1 MLKRCDDTYI
11 PRVVDYI
18 GEDKILCFYLYMDL
32 LECGTQADGVG
43 LWVCE
48 TCEASE
54 ASETCEE
61 ENGGLSAVMYRYY
74 DCLHIYS
81 RELCPLED
89 VLALI
94 GELDPKVITG
104 KQENIDRIAEALGKD
119 RYTYELS
126 HIITADKLM
135 DGKSDLTVQ
144 PAGEADV
151 PEIAAL
157 MMKEHIYNTVYTYDN
172 LCEALVRRIRE
183 GFGRL
188 FVMRTEEGRL
198 VATNALSAESEEFAV
213 INGLVTDP
221 DMRGHGLGRA
231 ITASTWNLVKNE
243 GKRGLAFLG
252 ADNVN
257 TLSLHRKMGYTFLG
271 LYARLIRED

>member
-1 MLKRCDDTYI
+1 MLKKCDNSYI
-11 PRVVDYI
+11 GRVTEYI
-18 GEDKILCFYLYMDL
+18 GEDRVICFYLYMDL
-32 LECGTQADGVG
+32 VECGAEAEGVG
-43 LWVCE
+43 LWVTE
-48 TCEASE
+48 DDTGALTS
-54 ASETCEE
+54 
-61 ENGGLSAVMYRYY
+61 VMYRYY
-74 DCLHIYS
+74 DCLHLYS
-81 RELCPLED
+81 RGLCPVEE
-89 VLALI
+89 VLSVI

-104 KQENIDRIAEALGKD
+104 TQENIDRLAARLPEGK
-119 RYTYELS
+119 YAYELS

-135 DGKSDLTVQ
+135 DGRSDLEVR
-144 PAGEADV
+144 PAGREDV
-151 PEIAAL
+151 PEIAEL
-157 MMKEHIYNTVYTYDN
+157 MMKEHIYNTVYTYDS
-172 LCEALVRRIRE
+172 LCESLVRRLEE

-188 FVMRTEEGRL
+188 FVMRTAEGRL
-198 VATNALSAESEEFAV
+198 VATNALSAETEELAV

-252 ADNVN
+252 ADNEN

>member
-1 MLKRCDDTYI
+1 MKLIKCDDSRI
-11 PRVVDYI
+11 PSVTEYI
-18 GEDKILCFYLYMDL
+18 GEDKVICFYLYMDL

-48 TCEASE
+48 
-54 ASETCEE
+54 EE
-61 ENGGLSAVMYRYY
+61 GELACVMYRYY
-74 DCLHIYS
+74 DALHIYS
-81 RELCPLED
+81 KALCPREE
-89 VLALI
+89 VLQVI
-94 GELDPKVITG
+94 RELDPKVITG
-104 KQENIDRIAEALGKD
+104 TQENIDMLREALERDK
-119 RYTYELS
+119 YVYELS

-135 DGKSDLTVQ
+135 DGRSDLDVT
-144 PAGEADV
+144 PAGIDDV

-157 MMKEHIYNTVYTYDN
+157 MMKEHIYNTVYTYEG
-172 LCEALVRRIRE
+172 LCQSLVRRIRE

-188 FVMRTEEGRL
+188 FVMRTAEGRL
-198 VATNALSAESEEFAV
+198 VATNALSAETEELAV

-252 ADNVN
+252 AENAN

>member
-1 MLKRCDDTYI
+1 MLKKCDDSYI

-18 GEDKILCFYLYMDL
+18 GEDKVICFYLYMDL

-48 TCEASE
+48 
-54 ASETCEE
+54 
-61 ENGGLSAVMYRYY
+61 NGGSLEAVMYRYY
-74 DCLHIYS
+74 DALHIYS
-81 RELCPLED
+81 RGTCPQDE
-89 VLALI
+89 ALTLI
-94 GELDPKVITG
+94 EELDPKVITG
-104 KQENIDRIAEALGKD
+104 SEENIALLREKLPQGK
-119 RYTYELS
+119 YSQELS

-135 DGKSDLTVQ
+135 DGKSDLQVQ

-157 MMKEHIYNTVYTYDN
+157 MMKEHIYNTVYTYEG
-172 LCEALVRRIRE
+172 LCQSLIRRIRE

-188 FVMRTEEGRL
+188 FVMRTAEGQL
-198 VATNALSAESEEFAV
+198 VATNALSAETDELAV

-252 ADNVN
+252 ADNEN

-271 LYARLIRED
+271 MYARLIRED

>member
-1 MLKRCDDTYI
+1 MLKKCDETSI
-11 PRVVDYI
+11 PRVVEYI
-18 GEDKILCFYLYMDL
+18 GEDKVLCFYLYMDL
-32 LECGTQADGVG
+32 LECGATADGLG
-43 LWVCE
+43 LWICE
-48 TCEASE
+48 DEA
-54 ASETCEE
+54 
-61 ENGGLSAVMYRYY
+61 GVMQAVMYRYY
-74 DCLHIYS
+74 DALHLYS
-81 RELCPLED
+81 RGLCPRNETLSLIRELE
-89 VLALI
+89 
-94 GELDPKVITG
+94 PKVITG
-104 KQENIDRIAEALGKD
+104 TQAIIDDLRDGVDGGK
-119 RYTYELS
+119 YVYELS

-135 DGKSDLTVQ
+135 DGKSDLEVQ
-144 PAGEADV
+144 PAGESDV
-151 PEIAAL
+151 PEIASL

-172 LCEALVRRIRE
+172 LCESLIRRIRE

-188 FVMRTEEGRL
+188 FVMRTAEGRL

-252 ADNVN
+252 AENEN
-257 TLSLHRKMGYTFLG
+257 TLSLHHRMGYTFLG

>member
-1 MLKRCDDTYI
+1 MLIRCDDSYI
-11 PRVVDYI
+11 SRVTEYI
-18 GEDKILCFYLYMDL
+18 GEDKVMCFYLYMDL
-32 LECGTQADGVG
+32 LECGTQEDGLG
-43 LWVCE
+43 LWICE
-48 TCEASE
+48 NNDGAMT
-54 ASETCEE
+54 
-61 ENGGLSAVMYRYY
+61 AVAYRYY
-74 DCLHIYS
+74 DALHLYS
-81 RELCPLED
+81 RDTLPRDEILPL
-89 VLALI
+89 I
-94 GELDPKVITG
+94 RELDPKVITG
-104 KQENIDRIAEALGKD
+104 KQADIDLLRERLDSG

-135 DGKSDLTVQ
+135 DGKSDLAVQ

-157 MMKEHIYNTVYTYDN
+157 MMKEHIYNTVYTYDS
-172 LCEALVRRIRE
+172 LCTSLVRRIRE

-188 FVMRTEEGRL
+188 FVMRTAEGRL

-252 ADNVN
+252 AENEN
-257 TLSLHRKMGYTFLG
+257 TLALHRRMGYTFLG

>member
-1 MLKRCDDTYI
+1 MLKKCDESYV
-11 PRVVDYI
+11 PRVVEYI
-18 GEDKILCFYLYMDL
+18 GEDKVLCFYLYMDL
-32 LECGTQADGVG
+32 LECGVAADGLG

-48 TCEASE
+48 D
-54 ASETCEE
+54 ET
-61 ENGGLSAVMYRYY
+61 GALQAVMYRYY
-74 DCLHIYS
+74 DALHLYS
-81 RELCPLED
+81 RGLCPQEET
-89 VLALI
+89 LALI
-94 GELDPKVITG
+94 RELDPKVITG
-104 KQENIDRIAEALGKD
+104 KQEIIDALKEDLGAD

-135 DGKSDLTVQ
+135 DGKSDLEVQ

-157 MMKEHIYNTVYTYDN
+157 MMKEHIYNTVYTYDS

-188 FVMRTEEGRL
+188 FVMRADDGRL

-252 ADNVN
+252 ADNAN
-257 TLSLHRKMGYTFLG
+257 TLSLHHRMGYTFLG
-271 LYARLIRED
+271 LYARLLRED

>member
-1 MLKRCDDTYI
+1 MLIKCDDSYI
-11 PRVVDYI
+11 SRVVDYI
-18 GEDKILCFYLYMDL
+18 GEDKVICFYLYMDL

-43 LWVCE
+43 LWV
-48 TCEASE
+48 SE
-54 ASETCEE
+54 E
-61 ENGGLSAVMYRYY
+61 GGELKSVMYRYY
-74 DCLHIYS
+74 DALHLYS
-81 RELCPLED
+81 RELSPKED
-89 VLALI
+89 VIALI
-94 GELDPKVITG
+94 RELDPKVITG
-104 KQENIDRIAEALGKD
+104 TQENIDQLEGAFPEGK
-119 RYTYELS
+119 YTYELS

-135 DGKSDLTVQ
+135 DGKSDLDVT

-157 MMKEHIYNTVYTYDN
+157 MMTEHIYNTVYTYEG
-172 LCEALVRRIRE
+172 LCDSLVRRIRE

-188 FVMRTEEGRL
+188 FVMRTAEGRM
-198 VATNALSAESEEFAV
+198 VATNATSAETAELAV

-231 ITASTWNLVKNE
+231 ITASTWNLVKTE
-243 GKRGLAFLG
+243 GKKGLAFLG
-252 ADNVN
+252 AENEN

>member
-1 MLKRCDDTYI
+1 MLIRCDDSFI
-11 PRVVDYI
+11 PRVTAYI
-18 GEDKILCFYLYMDL
+18 GEDKVRCFYLYMDL
-32 LECGTQADGVG
+32 LECGTRDDGVG

-48 TCEASE
+48 DGGKLTCA
-54 ASETCEE
+54 A
-61 ENGGLSAVMYRYY
+61 YRYY
-74 DCLHIYS
+74 DALHLYC
-81 RELCPLED
+81 RGELPAQELLPL
-89 VLALI
+89 VS
-94 GELDPKVITG
+94 ELDPKVITG
-104 KQENIDRIAEALGKD
+104 SQENIDALLALLD
-119 RYTYELS
+119 ESRYTYELS

-135 DGKSDLTVQ
+135 DGHSDLEVR

-157 MMKEHIYNTVYTYDN
+157 MMKEHIYNTVYSYDS
-172 LCEALVRRIRE
+172 LCESLVRRIRE

-188 FVMRTEEGRL
+188 FVMRTDDGRL

-221 DMRGHGLGRA
+221 EMRGHGLGRA

-252 ADNVN
+252 AENEN
-257 TLSLHRKMGYTFLG
+257 TLSLHRSMGYTFLG
-271 LYARLIRED
+271 LYARLIREDA

>member
-1 MLKRCDDTYI
+1 MLIRCDDSFI
-11 PRVVDYI
+11 SRVTEYI
-18 GEDKILCFYLYMDL
+18 GEDKVRCFYLYMDL

-48 TCEASE
+48 DGDGTLTCA
-54 ASETCEE
+54 A
-61 ENGGLSAVMYRYY
+61 YRYY
-74 DCLHIYS
+74 DCLHLYS
-81 RELCPLED
+81 RGALPAEELLPL
-89 VLALI
+89 I
-94 GELDPKVITG
+94 RELDPKVITG
-104 KQENIDRIAEALGKD
+104 SQASIDTLLPLLDGD

-135 DGKSDLTVQ
+135 DGKSDLDVQ
-144 PAGEADV
+144 TAGEADV

-157 MMKEHIYNTVYTYDN
+157 MMKEHIYNTVYNYDG
-172 LCEALVRRIRE
+172 LCESLVRRIRE

-188 FVMRTEEGRL
+188 FVMRTDDGRL
-198 VATNALSAESEEFAV
+198 VATNALSAESDEFAV

-252 ADNVN
+252 AENEN
-257 TLSLHRKMGYTFLG
+257 TLSLHRRMGYTFLG
-271 LYARLIRED
+271 LYARLIREDT

>member
-1 MLKRCDDTYI
+1 MLKKCGDDRI
-11 PRVVDYI
+11 PQVTEYI
-18 GEDKILCFYLYMDL
+18 GEDKVICFYLYMDL
-32 LECGTQADGVG
+32 LECGTQGDGVG

-48 TCEASE
+48 D
-54 ASETCEE
+54 
-61 ENGGLSAVMYRYY
+61 GGTLQAVMYRYY
-74 DCLHIYS
+74 DALHIYS
-81 RELCPLED
+81 RDRCPADEA
-89 VLALI
+89 VALI
-94 GELDPKVITG
+94 TELDPKVITG
-104 KQENIDRIAEALGKD
+104 RQEDIDRIAAVLPTGK
-119 RYTYELS
+119 YAYELS

-135 DGKSDLTVQ
+135 DGKSDLAVQ

-157 MMKEHIYNTVYTYDN
+157 MMKERIYNTVYTYDG
-172 LCEALVRRIRE
+172 LCEALIRRIHE

-188 FVMRTEEGRL
+188 FVMRTEDGRL
-198 VATNALSAESEEFAV
+198 VATNALSAETEEFGV

-252 ADNVN
+252 ADNEN
-257 TLSLHRKMGYTFLG
+257 TLSLHRRMGYTFLG

>member
-1 MLKRCDDTYI
+1 MLKKCDDSFI
-11 PRVVDYI
+11 PRVVEYI
-18 GEDKILCFYLYMDL
+18 GGDKVMCFYLYMDL
-32 LECGTQADGVG
+32 LECGTQAEGLG

-48 TCEASE
+48 DE
-54 ASETCEE
+54 ET
-61 ENGGLSAVMYRYY
+61 GALRAVAYRYY
-74 DCLHIYS
+74 DALHLYS
-81 RELCPLED
+81 RGPIPVEEALPL
-89 VLALI
+89 VR
-94 GELDPKVITG
+94 ELDPKVITG
-104 KQENIDRIAEALGKD
+104 TQENIDLLYARLEQE

-135 DGKSDLTVQ
+135 DGKSDLEVQ

-157 MMKEHIYNTVYTYDN
+157 MMKEHIYNTVYTYDG
-172 LCEALVRRIRE
+172 LCESLVRRIRE

-188 FVMRTEEGRL
+188 FVMRTVEGRL
-198 VATNALSAESEEFAV
+198 VATNALSAESAEFAV

-252 ADNVN
+252 AENAN

-271 LYARLIRED
+271 LYARLLREDS

>member
-1 MLKRCDDTYI
+1 MLKKCDDSYI
-11 PRVVDYI
+11 PRVVEYI
-18 GEDKILCFYLYMDL
+18 GADKVICFYLYMDL
-32 LECGTQADGVG
+32 IECGTQGDGVG

-48 TCEASE
+48 D
-54 ASETCEE
+54 ETGAFE
-61 ENGGLSAVMYRYY
+61 GVMYRYY
-74 DCLHIYS
+74 DALHLYS
-81 RELCPLED
+81 KTVCPKDD

-94 GELDPKVITG
+94 AELDPKVVTG
-104 KQENIDRIAEALGKD
+104 TQANIDRLVPALPAGK
-119 RYTYELS
+119 YTYELS

-135 DGKSDLTVQ
+135 DGKSDLEVQ

-151 PEIAAL
+151 PEIADL
-157 MMKEHIYNTVYTYDN
+157 MMKEHIYNTVYTYDS
-172 LCEALVRRIRE
+172 LVQSLVRRIRE

-188 FVMRTEEGRL
+188 FVMRTAEGRL
-198 VATNALSAESEEFAV
+198 VATNALSAETEEFGV

-243 GKRGLAFLG
+243 GRRGLAFLG
-252 ADNVN
+252 ADNEN

>member
-1 MLKRCDDTYI
+1 MILKKCDDRYI
-11 PRVVDYI
+11 PPVTEYI
-18 GEDKILCFYLYMDL
+18 GEDKVICFYLYMDL

-48 TCEASE
+48 
-54 ASETCEE
+54 EE
-61 ENGGLSAVMYRYY
+61 GELKAVMYRYY
-74 DCLHIYS
+74 DALHIYS
-81 RELCPLED
+81 KGLCPKDE
-89 VLALI
+89 VLSLI
-94 GELDPKVITG
+94 KELDPKVITG
-104 KQENIDRIAEALGKD
+104 TQENIDMLKEGLD
-119 RYTYELS
+119 ESRYTYELS
-126 HIITADKLM
+126 HIITADKMM
-135 DGKSDLTVQ
+135 DGKSDLDVM

-157 MMKEHIYNTVYTYDN
+157 MMKEHIYNTVYTYEG
-172 LCEALVRRIRE
+172 LCDSLVRRIRE

-188 FVMRTEEGRL
+188 FVMRTAEGRL
-198 VATNALSAESEEFAV
+198 VATNATSAETEELAV

-231 ITASTWNLVKNE
+231 ITASTWNLVKTE
-243 GKRGLAFLG
+243 GKKGLAFLG
-252 ADNVN
+252 AENEN

>member
-1 MLKRCDDTYI
+1 MLKKCDDTWI
-11 PRVVDYI
+11 PRVTEYI

-32 LECGTQADGVG
+32 LECGTQGDGVG
-43 LWVCE
+43 LWVCGDE
-48 TCEASE
+48 D
-54 ASETCEE
+54 
-61 ENGGLSAVMYRYY
+61 GGLQAVMYRYY

-81 RELCPLED
+81 RELCPLDET
-89 VLALI
+89 LALI
-94 GELDPKVITG
+94 RELDPKVVTG
-104 KQENIDRIAEALGKD
+104 KQENIDRIAAHLEKD

-126 HIITADKLM
+126 HIITADRLM
-135 DGKSDLTVQ
+135 DGRSDLEVQ

-157 MMKEHIYNTVYTYDN
+157 MMTEHIYNTVYTYDS
-172 LCEALVRRIRE
+172 LCESLMRRIRE

-188 FVMRTEEGRL
+188 FVMRTAEGRL
-198 VATNALSAESEEFAV
+198 VATNALSAESAEFAV
-213 INGLVTDP
+213 ISGLVTDP
-221 DMRGHGLGRA
+221 AMRGHGLGRA

-252 ADNVN
+252 ADNDN

>member
-1 MLKRCDDTYI
+1 MLKRCDGSYI
-11 PRVVDYI
+11 PRVTDYI
-18 GEDKILCFYLYMDL
+18 GEEKVVCFYLYMDL
-32 LECGTQADGVG
+32 LECGTDADGLG

-48 TCEASE
+48 DEKGALT
-54 ASETCEE
+54 
-61 ENGGLSAVMYRYY
+61 AVAYRYY
-74 DCLHIYS
+74 DALHLYS
-81 RELCPLED
+81 RGGLPAGELLPL
-89 VLALI
+89 VR
-94 GELDPKVITG
+94 ELDPKVITG
-104 KQENIDRIAEALGKD
+104 KQGDIDALAPLLD
-119 RYTYELS
+119 RERYTYELS

-135 DGKSDLTVQ
+135 DGKSDLAVQ

-157 MMKEHIYNTVYTYDN
+157 MMKERIYNTVYTYDG
-172 LCEALVRRIRE
+172 LCESLVRRIRE

-188 FVMRTEEGRL
+188 FVMRTPEGRL

-252 ADNVN
+252 AENEN
-257 TLSLHRKMGYTFLG
+257 TLSLHRRMGYTFLG

>member
-1 MLKRCDDTYI
+1 MLKKCDDSYI
-11 PRVVDYI
+11 PRVTEYI
-18 GEDKILCFYLYMDL
+18 GRDKVICFYLYMDL
-32 LECGTQADGVG
+32 LECGTQGDGLG

-48 TCEASE
+48 D
-54 ASETCEE
+54 
-61 ENGGLSAVMYRYY
+61 GDGRLSAVMYRYY
-74 DCLHIYS
+74 DALHLYS
-81 RELCPLED
+81 RGAFPKED
-89 VLALI
+89 ALALI
-94 GELDPKVITG
+94 ARLDPKVVTG
-104 KQENIDRIAEALGKD
+104 TQEIIDPLRDTLPAG

-135 DGKSDLTVQ
+135 DGKSELAVQ

-157 MMKEHIYNTVYTYDN
+157 MMKEHIYNTVYTYDG
-172 LCEALVRRIRE
+172 LCESLVRRIRE

-188 FVMRTEEGRL
+188 FVMRTADGRL
-198 VATNALSAESEEFAV
+198 VATNALSAETDELAV

-221 DMRGHGLGRA
+221 AMRGHGLGRA
-231 ITASTWNLVKNE
+231 ITASTWNLVKLE

-252 ADNVN
+252 ADNEN
-257 TLSLHRKMGYTFLG
+257 TLSLHRRMGYTFLG